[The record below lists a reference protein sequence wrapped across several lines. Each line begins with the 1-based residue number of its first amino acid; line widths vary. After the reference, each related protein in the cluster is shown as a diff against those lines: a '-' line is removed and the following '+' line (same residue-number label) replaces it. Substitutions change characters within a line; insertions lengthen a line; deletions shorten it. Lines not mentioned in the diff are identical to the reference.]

1 MEVSVR
7 KSLVICAGACMLV
20 LAVSSVANAQGAG
33 GVTGPAF
40 YVDGDLYRTVLT
52 PTDLSGTGAPEHSFD
67 IIYSLGG
74 AQPDVAES
82 APGDRD
88 YNGGRWMAHAISF
101 NTSYATT
108 LAAHDLDGDGV
119 FDSDA
124 EILSALGDAG
134 PSGATD
140 GGVVAMFVCPAIP
153 LH

>member
-7 KSLVICAGACMLV
+7 KTLAMCAGACL
-20 LAVSSVANAQGAG
+20 LALATTPVASAKDAG

-40 YVDGDLYRTVLT
+40 YVDGELYRTVAT
-52 PTDLSGTGAPEHSFD
+52 PTDLSGTGAPTNSFD

-74 AQPDVAES
+74 SQPDVAEA
-82 APGDRD
+82 APGDPD
-88 YNGGRWMAHAISF
+88 YNGGRWMVHAISF

-108 LAAHDLDGDGV
+108 LASHDLDGDGV

-124 EILSALGDAG
+124 EILSALGDSS

-140 GGVVAMFVCPAIP
+140 DGIVRMFVCPAIP